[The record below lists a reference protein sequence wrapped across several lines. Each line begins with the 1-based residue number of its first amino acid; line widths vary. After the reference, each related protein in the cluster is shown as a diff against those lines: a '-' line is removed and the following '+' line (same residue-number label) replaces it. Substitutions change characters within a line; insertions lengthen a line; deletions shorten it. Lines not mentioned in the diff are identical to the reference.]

1 MVQEFNKDIRYKR
14 SRFATKLPGNRRYTA
29 SHFWAM
35 NEESN
40 VWLVGMTKFATR
52 MLGDIVEFEFKVKKG
67 EIVEVGQTIGW
78 IEAFKALTD
87 IYCVM
92 SGGFERVN
100 PLLEDD
106 ITLLDSDPYGKG
118 WLYSVTGN
126 PEVNSVDVEGY
137 VGILDLTIDKMM
149 AEGEKRNSND

>member
-67 EIVEVGQTIGW
+67 EIVEVGQTIG
-78 IEAFKALTD
+78 
-87 IYCVM
+87 
-92 SGGFERVN
+92 
-100 PLLEDD
+100 
-106 ITLLDSDPYGKG
+106 
-118 WLYSVTGN
+118 TGELFLN
-126 PEVNSVDVEGY
+126 NL
-137 VGILDLTIDKMM
+137 I
-149 AEGEKRNSND
+149 